1 MVAIPK
7 IHPHQEETW
16 MNFYTQQH
24 KHYCGID
31 LHARAMYVCILDQSG
46 TILVH
51 KNLPTTPEAFLRVI
65 APYRDDLVVGV
76 ECIFTWYWLA
86 DLCAKEGIAFV
97 LGHAL
102 YMQAIHGGKAKN
114 DKIDAHK
121 IAVLLRGGMLPQ
133 AYVYPAEMRA
143 TRDLLRRRCHLVR
156 KRAELLAHIHNTIS
170 QYNLPEIGK
179 KLAYKANREGVEDH
193 FPDPSVRKTIEV
205 DVSLINHYD
214 QLLGEV
220 ELYITRSAKAHD
232 VQTFARLQSVPG
244 IGQILGLVI
253 LYEIQDIARF
263 PRVQDFVSYCR
274 LVKCAKESNN
284 KRLGTSGKKIGN
296 VPLRWAFA
304 EAAVLFL
311 RHNQPG
317 KAYFTKLEHKHG
329 KAKALTVLAHK
340 LGRAVYYMLTREQAF
355 DLNRFVTA

>member
-1 MVAIPK
+1 
-7 IHPHQEETW
+7 
-16 MNFYTQQH
+16 MNFSTQQH

-31 LHARAMYVCILDQSG
+31 LHAKAMYVCILDQHG
-46 TILVH
+46 TKLVH
-51 KNLPTTPEAFLRVI
+51 KNLPTTPEAFLRII
-65 APYRDDLVVGV
+65 APYRDDVVVGV

-86 DLCAKEGIAFV
+86 DLCQKEGIAFV

-102 YMQAIHGGKAKN
+102 YMKAIHGGKAKN

-121 IAVLLRGGMLPQ
+121 IAVLLRGGMFPL

-156 KRAELLAHIHNTIS
+156 KRAELLAHIQNTNS

-179 KLAYKANREGVEDH
+179 QLAHKANREGVEDH

-205 DVSLINHYD
+205 AVSLIDHYD
-214 QLLGEV
+214 QVLREV
-220 ELYITRSAKAHD
+220 ELYLTRTAKVHD
-232 VQTFARLQSVPG
+232 GPNFARLRSVPG
-244 IGQILGLVI
+244 IGQILALVI
-253 LYEIQDIARF
+253 LYEIQDITRF

-274 LVKCAKESNN
+274 RVKCAKESNH

-296 VPLRWAFA
+296 VHLRWAFA

-311 RHNQPG
+311 RQNHPG
-317 KAYFTKLEHKHG
+317 KDYFANLAHKHG
-329 KAKALTVLAHK
+329 NAKALTVLAHK
-340 LGRAVYYMLTREQAF
+340 LARAVYYMLTREQPF
-355 DLNRFVTA
+355 DLQRFVAA